1 MGPGG
6 IATIIA
12 AASLF
17 VLAVSVAF
25 AVFRISRFIDEA
37 KLSLKVFTD
46 ETAPLLS
53 ESTKTLELI
62 NSPLESFAKITKNVE
77 EISTKVTDTT
87 TGFMEKN
94 GTAVKVAGA
103 LLSAAQIGRGRK
115 TKKKSV

>member
-12 AASLF
+12 ASSLF
-17 VLAVSVAF
+17 VLAVAVAF

-37 KLSLKVFTD
+37 KLSLKTFTD

-53 ESTKTLELI
+53 ESTKTLTLI

-77 EISTKVTDTT
+77 EVSTKVTDVTA
-87 TGFMEKN
+87 GFIDKN
-94 GTAVKVAGA
+94 GAAVKVAGA
-103 LLSAAQIGRGRK
+103 LLSAAQLGKGRK
-115 TKKKSV
+115 SKKKSV